1 MDAIVTARVPVE
13 LKEQGGEILRSIGAS
28 QTDLVNSAYRFLLST
43 RRLPSVESDIQS
55 LPKGHRGL
63 SPDQKRGLRA
73 AFGKMRLGTLDDD
86 DFKKQ
91 LDAARDE
98 RFAAIHRH

>member
-13 LKEQGGEILRSIGAS
+13 MKERGGEILRSIGAS

-43 RRLPSVESDIQS
+43 KRLPSTDCNLQN
-55 LPKGHRGL
+55 LPKGHRRL
-63 SPDQKRGLRA
+63 SSEQKQDLNA
-73 AFGKMRLGTLDDD
+73 VFGKMRLGTLDDD

-98 RFAAIHRH
+98 RFATVH